1 MRGFPKL
8 SSALLLG
15 TLTLASTTHAAIEVS
30 SGPAS
35 YDDKIPAIHSSFDK
49 DTLVRSNVSITDLEN
64 LQKTVKANVDELE
77 TQKRTISDQA
87 RQIEELKRSNGSSS
101 SASNSDIADLKRTVK
116 EQERDLDTLARQV
129 EDLKRNSGS
138 SANSNNSEISNLKQQ
153 VNDQDRTIDQLK
165 RIVEELS
172 QKVK

>member
-1 MRGFPKL
+1 MRSFSKL
-8 SSALLLG
+8 SSTLLLG
-15 TLTLASTTHAAIEVS
+15 ALTLASITQAAVEVS

-64 LQKTVKANVDELE
+64 LQKTVKVNVDKLE
-77 TQKRTISDQA
+77 TQKRTIGDQA
-87 RQIEELKRSNGSSS
+87 RQIEE
-101 SASNSDIADLKRTVK
+101 
-116 EQERDLDTLARQV
+116 
-129 EDLKRNSGS
+129 LKRNSGS

-153 VNDQDRTIDQLK
+153 ISDQDRTIDQLK

>member
-1 MRGFPKL
+1 MRSFPKL

-15 TLTLASTTHAAIEVS
+15 TLTLASTTHAAVEVS

-77 TQKRTISDQA
+77 TQKRTIGDQA
-87 RQIEELKRSNGSSS
+87 RQIEE
-101 SASNSDIADLKRTVK
+101 
-116 EQERDLDTLARQV
+116 
-129 EDLKRNSGS
+129 LKRNSGS

-153 VNDQDRTIDQLK
+153 ISDQDRTIDQLK